1 MRLTR
6 PLRMLVVGGG
16 GGGGRAPPPP
26 PPTPAY
32 AQKLSLADRV
42 ARLEA
47 QANNTQANQDLLNQL
62 EQLRSEVQSLRETV
76 EQLQNENQQ
85 LQQRARDQYLDL
97 DGRINRLEGGAPPSA
112 PAAGAAPAPSSAQP
126 STPARTVTPGPG
138 DAAPRVHGDPGSLA
152 QAGDERAA
160 YTIAFDAL
168 KGGRYDESAQLFQA
182 FIDTW
187 PAGIYA
193 PNALYWLGESYY
205 ATKNFKLASAQFDAL
220 IARYPTHDKAPGALL
235 KLGLS
240 QFGDGQVQQAEATLQ
255 QVVSRYPGT
264 DAARIAGDRLHS
276 IQIGQLR

>member
-1 MRLTR
+1 MALKH
-6 PLRMLVVGGG
+6 PLRMLVVAALVA
-16 GGGGRAPPPP
+16 RTPPYP
-26 PPTPAY
+26 
-32 AQKLSLADRV
+32 QKLRLAHRV
-42 ARLEA
+42 APLRA

-62 EQLRSEVQSLRETV
+62 DQLRSEVQSLGETV

-97 DGRINRLEGGAPPSA
+97 DGRINRLEGGAPPAA
-112 PAAGAAPAPSSAQP
+112 PAAGPSPPAASSAPPSPPAP
-126 STPARTVTPGPG
+126 TVTPGPG

-205 ATKNFKLASAQFDAL
+205 ATKNFKLAGQQFDAL

>member
-1 MRLTR
+1 
-6 PLRMLVVGGG
+6 MLVV
-16 GGGGRAPPPP
+16 AALVAA
-26 PPTPAY
+26 TPAY

-42 ARLEA
+42 ARLEM

-62 EQLRSEVQSLRETV
+62 DQLRTEVQSLRESV
-76 EQLQNENQQ
+76 EQLQHENQQ

-97 DGRINRLEGGAPPSA
+97 DGRLIRLEGGAVPAP
-112 PAAGAAPAPSSAQP
+112 PAAGADPSAATPSTAPAS
-126 STPARTVTPGPG
+126 RTVTPSAPPEP
-138 DAAPRVHGDPGSLA
+138 APRVHGDSGSLA
-152 QAGDERAA
+152 KAGDERAA
-160 YTIAFDAL
+160 YDIAFDAL

-182 FIDTW
+182 FIDTY
-187 PAGIYA
+187 PAGVYA

-205 ATKNFKLASAQFDAL
+205 ATRNFKLAQQQFDAL
-220 IARYPTHDKAPGALL
+220 TARYPTHDKAPGALL

-255 QVVSRYPGT
+255 QVIARYPNT